1 MAAKTGL
8 TPPEGM
14 IDTTS
19 RTICSTFEQ
28 YIYLYE
34 VMAQLTRLAYCDS
47 GFIKMVF
54 DTTFGQDNVKVMQTI
69 IGLDEKHAKL
79 KRSPLVEQKGL
90 TPEIPHESYAM
101 GPAPQ
106 TDKKP
111 YGTYIATNEALTA
124 FVIDTT
130 VSKGIL
136 LKKGPFKE
144 TDVIISFK
152 GTNTFKEAIHDLKS
166 QFMRSD
172 LKIVVESLGFTV
184 PQSDGDSF
192 INGSFTT
199 ILMDAWDVLIDAVT
213 QHSGEGEF
221 RLFCTGHS
229 LGGAYCTLFG
239 FILGYLKNLKSNDD
253 SPTAKLIKR
262 ITSIH
267 VISLGSPTL
276 CSDKARNIFNRSLM
290 SDPKTF
296 SMTFDR
302 LVTQKIATLTVQAV
316 GTNIVP
322 LIPAGFSHPGFKP
335 SQVSLYVKGRL
346 YTLSEIYGFFNKG
359 EPIVYKIFEPPKGE
373 LEDLKAAE
381 KEGVGAATAAQ
392 ATAAQTTA
400 AQGTAAQDAA
410 QTTAAKGNLSK
421 GLNDNT
427 ANENPNMPLTP
438 RNKTAKNANS
448 EDPAKPKGGRRTYRG
463 GGMFNGVKGFV
474 LGREKTEYLKAG
486 KDKLSNFI
494 SLPAQGVIGT
504 LVPHIVYLGMIY
516 LTALRKPGMKN
527 PVPPNVKKC
536 AYFGFYDDP
545 KAGVLIK
552 YIDCSGRK
560 ITARTAYTLRKNK
573 QQTNLKKLKR
583 KRVNSIF
590 TGGSKTRRAEK

>member
-19 RTICSTFEQ
+19 RTICETFDK

-54 DTTFGQDNVKVMQTI
+54 DTTFGQDNVKVMQKI
-69 IGLDEKHAKL
+69 LALDLEHAKL
-79 KRSPLVEQKGL
+79 KRSPLVEQKASEVAPG
-90 TPEIPHESYAM
+90 IPHESYAM

-106 TDKKP
+106 EQKENNPKVSNEKGKSKGG
-111 YGTYIATNEALTA
+111 YGTYVSTNEALVA
-124 FVIDTT
+124 FVVDTT

-136 LKKGPFKE
+136 LEKGPFKAS
-144 TDVIISFK
+144 DVIISFK

-166 QFMRSD
+166 QFMRAD
-172 LKIVVESLGFTV
+172 LKVLAESLGFTV
-184 PQSDGDSF
+184 PPSDSDSF
-192 INGSFTT
+192 INGSFAK

-213 QHSGEGEF
+213 QHSGEGDF

-239 FILGYLKNLKSNDD
+239 FILGYLKKLPSKDE
-253 SPTAKLIKR
+253 SPTVKLLKR

-267 VISLGSPTL
+267 VISLGAPTL
-276 CSDKARNIFNRSLM
+276 CSDKARNIFNRSLV
-290 SDPKTF
+290 SDTNIF

-302 LVTQKIATLTVQAV
+302 LVTQKIATLTVQPIAV
-316 GTNIVP
+316 NIVP

-335 SQVSLYVKGRL
+335 TQLSFRVKNKL
-346 YTLSEIYGFFNKG
+346 YTLKDIYEHYAKG
-359 EPIVYKIFEPPKGE
+359 EKPTVYKVFEPPKGE
-373 LEDLKAAE
+373 LEALKSTE
-381 KEGVGAATAAQ
+381 KEGVKAAAA
-392 ATAAQTTA
+392 ADKPEAEAAA
-400 AQGTAAQDAA
+400 
-410 QTTAAKGNLSK
+410 
-421 GLNDNT
+421 
-427 ANENPNMPLTP
+427 P
-438 RNKTAKNANS
+438 S
-448 EDPAKPKGGRRTYRG
+448 EDSVKGGSARRTYRG
-463 GGMFNGVKGFV
+463 GGMLNKLKGLKGFV
-474 LGREKTEYLKAG
+474 LGREKTLYSEMG

-494 SLPAQGVIGT
+494 SLPAQGYLGT
-504 LVPHIVYLGMIY
+504 AIPHIVYLGMVY

-536 AYFGFYDDP
+536 AYFGFYHNPDDKKP
-545 KAGVLIK
+545 VPGVLIR

-560 ITARTAYTLRKNK
+560 IRGRSSAYATRKSAL
-573 QQTNLKKLKR
+573 LKKLKNFYR
-583 KRVNSIF
+583 QRTNAF
-590 TGGSKTRRAEK
+590 FLGGSKTRRVKK